1 MIRRIIS
8 CIPNTITCLNLL
20 SGCLAIICA
29 FNDALYTHW
38 WCGLTGAQCT
48 CIFIACAALFDFCD
62 GASAR
67 LLHAYSDVGK
77 ELDSLADL
85 VSFGVAPAMLIL
97 NLMQPYSEHQWLTYT
112 TLFIPAMGALR
123 LARFNIDDSQATVF
137 KGLPIPGNAIFWI
150 GIYGWIMRY
159 GYPGTAAMVIMI
171 IIVSLSMVSNI
182 TMFSLKFK
190 NFDLREN
197 FRRYAIILAAIAFV
211 VFYGLSGLAWTIVLY
226 MLISMMSRRKDM

>member
-1 MIRRIIS
+1 M
-8 CIPNTITCLNLL
+8 
-20 SGCLAIICA
+20 AIICA
-29 FNDALYTHW
+29 FHHTDLMS
-38 WCGLTGAQCT
+38 GLTGAQWT
-48 CIFIACAALFDFCD
+48 CIFIGCAAVFDFCD

-67 LLHAYSDVGK
+67 LLHAYSAVGK

-112 TLFIPAMGALR
+112 ALFIPAMGALR
-123 LARFNIDDSQATVF
+123 LAKFNIDDSQATVF

-171 IIVSLSMVSNI
+171 ALVSLSMVSNI

-226 MLISMMSRRKDM
+226 MLISMMSRRKDI

>member
-20 SGCLAIICA
+20 SGCMAIICA
-29 FNDALYTHW
+29 FNAANLW
-38 WCGLTGAQCT
+38 WCGLTGAEWT

-85 VSFGVAPAMLIL
+85 VSFGVAPAILIL

-171 IIVSLSMVSNI
+171 ILVSLSMVSNI

-226 MLISMMSRRKDM
+226 MLISIMSRRKDM